1 MLTQPYS
8 FLLVLWYVNIH
19 VENENRVAIKI
30 SQIRFYK
37 NNIRISQLLFI
48 IAIMINIIFILIN
61 YFK

>member
-1 MLTQPYS
+1 MLTQSYS
-8 FLLVLWYVNIH
+8 FLFVLQYANIN

-48 IAIMINIIFILIN
+48 VAIMINNI
-61 YFK
+61 YFN

>member
-1 MLTQPYS
+1 MLTQSYS
-8 FLLVLWYVNIH
+8 FLFVLQYANIN

-48 IAIMINIIFILIN
+48 IVIMINIIFILIN

>member
-1 MLTQPYS
+1 MLTQSYS
-8 FLLVLWYVNIH
+8 FLFVLQYANIN